1 MPTITVRQFDYEE
14 LRRRLDPG
22 DRILILSCNA
32 CARQS
37 DGLGG
42 KEGLKALA
50 DKLKADGFHV
60 HHQELIPI
68 ACSARQLRDRLQD
81 AEIRTRFQDAD
92 VIIPLA
98 CDAGNDR
105 VQETLPNVRIL
116 RVTKTL
122 GKGSYSPE
130 SGARLTAVAPDVG
143 IEIKDPDGLPV
154 EEAAKRLG
162 LHAGSF

>member
-1 MPTITVRQFDYEE
+1 MPTITVRQFEFEE
-14 LRRRLDPG
+14 LKRKLNPS
-22 DRILILSCNA
+22 DRIVILSCNA
-32 CARQS
+32 CAKQS

-42 KEGLKALA
+42 RVGLQTLA
-50 DKLKADGFHV
+50 GKLQADGFNV

-68 ACSARQLRDRLQD
+68 ACSPKQLNDRLQD
-81 AEIRTRFQDAD
+81 EDVRRLFQDAD

-105 VQETLPNVRIL
+105 VKGTLPNIRIL

-122 GKGSYSPE
+122 GKGSCLPE
-130 SGARLTAVAPDVG
+130 SGARLTEVAPGVG

-154 EEAAKRLG
+154 AEAAKRLG
-162 LHAGSF
+162 LHSGSF

>member
-1 MPTITVRQFDYEE
+1 MATITVRQFEYEA
-14 LRRRLDPG
+14 LRGKLDPD

-42 KEGLKALA
+42 KEGLQALA
-50 DKLKADGFHV
+50 DKLKADGFNV

-68 ACSARQLRDRLQD
+68 ACSPRQLNDLLQD
-81 AEIRTRFQDAD
+81 ADVRRLFQGAD

-105 VQETLPNVRIL
+105 VRETLPNIRIL
-116 RVTKTL
+116 PVTKTL

-130 SGARLTAVAPDVG
+130 SGARLTELAPDVG

-154 EEAAKRLG
+154 AEAAKQIG
-162 LHAGSF
+162 LHSGSF